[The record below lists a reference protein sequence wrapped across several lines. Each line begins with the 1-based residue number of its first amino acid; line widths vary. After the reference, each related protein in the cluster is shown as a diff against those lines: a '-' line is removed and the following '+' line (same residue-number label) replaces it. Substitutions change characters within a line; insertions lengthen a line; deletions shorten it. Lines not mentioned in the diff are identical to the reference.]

1 VKAAQ
6 FGRKL
11 RAFTFSKLSVLGG
24 QGCDP
29 GVRRGF
35 PMDSVSLPPIA
46 VVDVRDGGPVR
57 HARERASIAQALRN
71 DCLAWFPAI
80 AGPLIP
86 LMDRLARR
94 WLMRSHTPYIADI
107 AAIAG
112 VLEFPGVW
120 LLNGSYQWGCTALAC
135 EAAGRP
141 WLVRTLDWPF
151 PGLGRH
157 AEVARMRGPAGEFLN
172 VTWPGYVGV
181 LTALAPGRFAA
192 SINQAPLWRR
202 TRSPR
207 LRFYD
212 IAANALNTWRHV
224 RHIPPD
230 QLLRKAFEECASF
243 AAARALLETTPIAR
257 PVIYTLAGVRAG
269 ERCVIERT
277 EESFVTRAE
286 ATSAANDWLDGRDGW
301 EGRVGADVVMTCTT
315 AEAAEASRR
324 RRTALAGWTGSPESE
339 SFAWVT
345 PPVLNRFTRL
355 AVEMCAAT
363 GTLRVAGYERD
374 PDAEVAHRVT
384 EVTSIVTTV
393 APTDAA
399 MA

>member
-1 VKAAQ
+1 MDAA
-6 FGRKL
+6 
-11 RAFTFSKLSVLGG
+11 A
-24 QGCDP
+24 
-29 GVRRGF
+29 
-35 PMDSVSLPPIA
+35 LPLIA
-46 VVDVRDGGPVR
+46 VVDVRDGGVVR
-57 HARERASIAQALRN
+57 HARERALTAQALRN

-86 LMDRLARR
+86 LMDSLARR
-94 WLMRSHTPYIADI
+94 WLTRSHSPYIADI
-107 AAIAG
+107 AAIAAL
-112 VLEFPGVW
+112 LEFPGVW
-120 LLNGSYQWGCTALAC
+120 LLNGSYQWGCTALAGEEG
-135 EAAGRP
+135 EAA

-157 AEVARMRGPAGEFLN
+157 AEVAHMRGPAGDYFN

-181 LTALAPGRFAA
+181 LTAMAPRRFSA

-212 IAANALNTWRHV
+212 IAANALNTWRRVH
-224 RHIPPD
+224 HIPPD
-230 QLLRKAFEECASF
+230 QLLRQAFEECATF
-243 AAARALLETTPIAR
+243 AQARTLLETTPIAR
-257 PVIYTLAGVRAG
+257 PVIYTLAGAQAG

-277 EESFVTRAE
+277 EEGFATRQE
-286 ATSAANDWLDGRDGW
+286 ATSAANDWLNGRDGW
-301 EGRVGADVVMTCTT
+301 EGRVGADVVMTCSS
-315 AEAAEASRR
+315 ADAAEASRR
-324 RRTALAGWTGSPESE
+324 RRTALAGWTGSPDRD
-339 SFAWVT
+339 SFGWVT

-384 EVTSIVTTV
+384 QVTSIATT
-393 APTDAA
+393 PA
-399 MA
+399 MAGAAPA